1 MQGGIYLFLHTIQKF
16 DFPKNQTSILE
27 NWILNN
33 VYLWE
38 GISWTIED
46 EASQNKFGTL

>member
-1 MQGGIYLFLHTIQKF
+1 MQGGIYLFLHTIQKIN
-16 DFPKNQTSILE
+16 FPKNQTSILE